1 MKFIVTLYHFHII
14 DADGGRREALS
25 LRLPD
30 MHAVWAKIAALAS
43 ARDAEG
49 RHIRVTN
56 EAGGIVV
63 LVGASTARRLQSLR
77 AA

>member
-1 MKFIVTLYHFHII
+1 LTLYHFQII
-14 DADGGRREALS
+14 DPAGGRREAQS

-30 MHAVWAKIAALAS
+30 MRAVWERIVVLAN

-63 LVGASTARRLQSLR
+63 LVGASTARRMQSLR

>member
-1 MKFIVTLYHFHII
+1 MLYHFQILDSEGI
-14 DADGGRREALS
+14 RRDVES

-30 MHAVWAKIAALAS
+30 LDAVWERIALIAS

-49 RHIRVTN
+49 RQIRVTN

-63 LVGASTARRLQSLR
+63 LVGVCTARRLQKLR

>member
-1 MKFIVTLYHFHII
+1 MMLYHFHII
-14 DADGGRREALS
+14 DPAGGRRELKS
-25 LRLPD
+25 LRLAD
-30 MHAVWAKIAALAS
+30 MDAVWEQIAHLAS

-49 RHIRVTN
+49 RQIRVTN

-63 LVGASTARRLQSLR
+63 LVGVSTARRLQTLR

>member
-1 MKFIVTLYHFHII
+1 MTLYNFHII
-14 DADGGRREALS
+14 DPAGGRREAKS
-25 LRLPD
+25 LLLPD
-30 MHAVWAKIAALAS
+30 MASVWEQIAALAS

-49 RHIRVTN
+49 RQIRVTN

-63 LVGASTARRLQSLR
+63 LVGVSTARRLQTLR

>member
-1 MKFIVTLYHFHII
+1 VTLYHFQII
-14 DADGGRREALS
+14 DPSGLRRDVRSAQY
-25 LRLPD
+25 PD
-30 MHAVWAKIAALAS
+30 MDAVWEQIAVIAG

-49 RHIRVTN
+49 RQIRVTN

-63 LVGASTARRLQSLR
+63 LVGVSTARRLHSLR

>member
-1 MKFIVTLYHFHII
+1 MLYHFQII
-14 DADGGRREALS
+14 DPQGGRREVDS

-30 MHAVWAKIAALAS
+30 LDAVWERIAALAS

-49 RHIRVTN
+49 RQIRVTN

-63 LVGASTARRLQSLR
+63 LVGVCTARRLQTLR

>member
-1 MKFIVTLYHFHII
+1 VTLYTFQII
-14 DADGGRREALS
+14 DPEGGRREARS

-30 MHAVWAKIAALAS
+30 MKAVWEEIAALAG

-63 LVGASTARRLQSLR
+63 LIGASTARRLQSLR

>member
-1 MKFIVTLYHFHII
+1 MSIYHFQVI
-14 DADGGRREALS
+14 DPEGGRREVAS

-30 MHAVWAKIAALAS
+30 MGAVWEQIAALAG

-63 LVGASTARRLQSLR
+63 LVGVSTARRLQSLR